1 MMSRRLIITADD
13 FGLCTEVNQAVE
25 RAHREGVLTCASL
38 MVGGEAF
45 AEAAEIARAHPKLG
59 VGLHLVLVEGGSI
72 LPQEEIPDLVDRRGR
87 FRNNLLAA
95 GAAYFFTREVRNQ
108 IRRECEA
115 QIQKFETIGVTCD
128 HLNAHNHFHLHPA
141 VAGIVTELARKYEIP
156 AVRIPFSPLFWP
168 LTWMLKKRL
177 RMNGILYNDAIFGL
191 QESGR
196 FDEAA
201 WLQALDR
208 LPKEGVTEIYT
219 HPAMTTGPTL
229 RETMPDY
236 RHSEELAALLSPKVR
251 EKIESLQIETT
262 SYQFL
267 S

>member
-1 MMSRRLIITADD
+1 MRRLIITADD

-25 RAHREGVLTCASL
+25 RAHKEGVLTASS
-38 MVGGEAF
+38 VIVSGDGFE
-45 AEAAEIARAHPKLG
+45 EAAEIARRNPKLG
-59 VGLHLVLVEGGSI
+59 VGLHLVLVEGRSV
-72 LPQEEIPDLVDRRGR
+72 LPPEEIPDLVDRQGR

-95 GAAYFFTREVRNQ
+95 GWTCFFARGIRDQ

-115 QIQKFETIGVTCD
+115 QMRKFETIGVTCD
-128 HLNAHNHFHLHPA
+128 HLNAHNHFHLHPTVGKIA
-141 VAGIVTELARKYEIP
+141 VELCRRYEIP
-156 AVRIPFSPLFWP
+156 AVRVPCGPFFGP
-168 LTWMLKKRL
+168 LTWLLKKRL

-191 QESGR
+191 RESGR

-208 LPKEGVTEIYT
+208 LPQEGVTEIYT
-219 HPAMTTGPTL
+219 HPALTTGPIL
-229 RETMPDY
+229 RATMPDY
-236 RHSEELAALLSPKVR
+236 RHSEELAALLSPGVR
-251 EKIESLQIETT
+251 RKIESLQIETT